1 MTAYPVTCLVDN
13 EDGYRTTV
21 TVEDGDVEA
30 GAVARLVLV
39 FDRDTKEARID
50 LSPDAARA
58 IVRDLRRRILE
69 AR

>member
-13 EDGYRTTV
+13 EDGYRTTI
-21 TVEDGDVEA
+21 TVEDGDEEA
-30 GAVARLVLV
+30 GAVARLVVV
-39 FDRDTKEARID
+39 FDRDTEEARID